1 MAGMEQAQAGLD
13 MNSTIEN
20 PYVGPRTCEFKDKE
34 LFFGRDREARD
45 LSALVASDK
54 LVLFYAQSGAG
65 KSSLINTRLIPGLED
80 KDYQVLRVARVS
92 GELSEDFSIDNIYI
106 YNLMRSLIWNE
117 IESSTLDTLSLSQ
130 FLAKLNEDES
140 GEFFYDSSL
149 TTDIPAT
156 EESIRRRAL
165 IIDQFEELFSTH
177 PEAWEKREDFFNQLA
192 QAMHDDPYLW
202 VVLVMR
208 EDYIASL
215 DPYVHLLPGGLRTRY
230 YMQRL
235 NWEAAIKAVRKPV
248 EKRRPYEAGVA
259 EKLVADLSSITVQ
272 KPNGT

>member
-165 IIDQFEELFSTH
+165 IIDQFEELFTTH
-177 PEAWEKREDFFNQLA
+177 PEAWDKREAFLKELA
-192 QAMHDDPYLW
+192 EAMQEDPYLW
-202 VVLVMR
+202 VVLAMR
-208 EDYIASL
+208 EDHIAEL
-215 DPYVHLLPGGLRTRY
+215 DPYASLLPGGLRARY
-230 YMQRL
+230 YMQRMGVNAAL
-235 NWEAAIKAVRKPV
+235 EAVTQPVARLREFEPQAAKALV
-248 EKRRPYEAGVA
+248 ENLSRISAGR
-259 EKLVADLSSITVQ
+259 DQ
-272 KPNGT
+272 R